1 MARVNK
7 APAQATAVDQAK
19 RPRAQRHFNSHPPPP
34 TTHSQ
39 HIKCQQSCCGRNRE
53 EPFSIWGGRGT
64 YSGPKRGFVGFLIFR
79 KQHRGGGGKHFPG
92 GEAGDH
98 PNADPPIPTQRFDRG
113 FEELTGL
120 TGERA
125 FNTWCGVF
133 HTWEGGQDPKPN
145 ADGTTTVPAFLR
157 NTSPCIKSL

>member
-7 APAQATAVDQAK
+7 A
-19 RPRAQRHFNSHPPPP
+19 RPRRLRWTKPRGQGPSATIRVRAHHRDGGQ
-34 TTHSQ
+34 TLQGQ

-64 YSGPKRGFVGFLIFR
+64 HSGPKRGFVGFLIFR

-98 PNADPPIPTQRFDRG
+98 PNADPPIPTQG
-113 FEELTGL
+113 SIAGS
-120 TGERA
+120 
-125 FNTWCGVF
+125 
-133 HTWEGGQDPKPN
+133 
-145 ADGTTTVPAFLR
+145 R
-157 NTSPCIKSL
+157 N